1 MNDVTAQQ
9 IRHFSQF
16 GWIEYEEFLS
26 PEECKKIYEHLQSTA
41 FKRLQI
47 RSLAQASTDRLY
59 SAMRD
64 CWRDQPW
71 LKKLFLNQNFL
82 SIAENLTGKKNLIL
96 ACDQWV
102 PEGKTFS
109 PLILSSHLSF
119 QNLACAAFL
128 ALEGEQIGKVRWLVP
143 ERMPLFGTSELLIAY
158 GTLNTVYVQ
167 NSNDPSNAYL
177 KQFGYNFGDRI
188 VAK

>member
-82 SIAENLTGKKNLIL
+82 SIAESLTGKKNLIL

-119 QNLACAAFL
+119 QNLACAAFFSSRGRTDWKGSL
-128 ALEGEQIGKVRWLVP
+128 ASS
-143 ERMPLFGTSELLIAY
+143 GTNASFRHLR
-158 GTLNTVYVQ
+158 TL
-167 NSNDPSNAYL
+167 DCLRNAEH
-177 KQFGYNFGDRI
+177 RI
-188 VAK
+188 CSKLQ